1 MEARGTFVVEV
12 VGALREGSELATS
25 RVAEALSLSDDK
37 ARALVARMPGIIT
50 RPMSETRAAKVALRL
65 QAVGIAAVH
74 RPERVGQS
82 PDGAH
87 AARRAVERAAADELL
102 RLDVLEALT
111 PLPEAPAYVPPAPVG
126 ADGSMLAQ
134 VPSVDATLIE
144 DRDVREHTLTPM
156 SEAGFGAADIMVPTQ
171 PRTEWPAP
179 RERRFTTPIVEGAAP
194 SAPER
199 AFEAADATMIRPAH
213 AEPEGAAPP
222 VSPPRRSLR
231 STPPRQASAAS
242 AAGAASGSGA
252 TPSASASARARD
264 AIARDR
270 AVDGRA
276 DAEPPRPPA
285 FPEDDLELT
294 PRPERSYRAARSS
307 GEAPI
312 SLSAPPDDLLKRSG
326 VREDA
331 LSAARVR
338 RRGAFGRRLSTATIL
353 ASVSAWGIGAWFVW
367 LLLPGALRAE
377 LWIPLV
383 AATAVATVI
392 GALVHE
398 LGIGRVVRD
407 VIRLRDASERVSM
420 GDLAKPVELQ
430 RRDELGDVAEA
441 VERMR
446 LSLQESLERLRRRQR

>member
-1 MEARGTFVVEV
+1 
-12 VGALREGSELATS
+12 L
-25 RVAEALSLSDDK
+25 
-37 ARALVARMPGIIT
+37 
-50 RPMSETRAAKVALRL
+50 
-65 QAVGIAAVH
+65 
-74 RPERVGQS
+74 
-82 PDGAH
+82 
-87 AARRAVERAAADELL
+87 
-102 RLDVLEALT
+102 
-111 PLPEAPAYVPPAPVG
+111 
-126 ADGSMLAQ
+126 
-134 VPSVDATLIE
+134 
-144 DRDVREHTLTPM
+144 
-156 SEAGFGAADIMVPTQ
+156 
-171 PRTEWPAP
+171 
-179 RERRFTTPIVEGAAP
+179 
-194 SAPER
+194 
-199 AFEAADATMIRPAH
+199 
-213 AEPEGAAPP
+213 
-222 VSPPRRSLR
+222 
-231 STPPRQASAAS
+231 ASA
-242 AAGAASGSGA
+242 G
-252 TPSASASARARD
+252 ARD
-264 AIARDR
+264 AIALDR